1 MTAHVRGTCFP
12 TARVSPYIC
21 VYNKERTLPIDRT
34 HCTNTV
40 HNNTSNTG
48 GCKSPLPH
56 IYSHALRSAQGGS
69 LAVICAQIRKVTGT
83 NKTSEKNK
91 QPPVLRTSRS
101 TVMITSRMDYR
112 FASAPINNQTTKSLR
127 IKTRGSRDL
136 KERRKRQR
144 KHTESSLAASHQA
157 FSGKDKR
164 MSTQIHRKVGVSR
177 KSNVIRKSTSTQS
190 AKIPL
195 RLFEQRRR
203 RHP

>member
-1 MTAHVRGTCFP
+1 MFSHGTCFP
-12 TARVSPYIC
+12 VHEC
-21 VYNKERTLPIDRT
+21 YNKERTLPIDRTHIDRT

-40 HNNTSNTG
+40 HNNTSHTG

-69 LAVICAQIRKVTGT
+69 LAVICAQTRKVTGT

-127 IKTRGSRDL
+127 IKTSDGRDL

-144 KHTESSLAASHQA
+144 KHTGSSSPPP
-157 FSGKDKR
+157 S
-164 MSTQIHRKVGVSR
+164 
-177 KSNVIRKSTSTQS
+177 
-190 AKIPL
+190 
-195 RLFEQRRR
+195 LFGQG
-203 RHP
+203 